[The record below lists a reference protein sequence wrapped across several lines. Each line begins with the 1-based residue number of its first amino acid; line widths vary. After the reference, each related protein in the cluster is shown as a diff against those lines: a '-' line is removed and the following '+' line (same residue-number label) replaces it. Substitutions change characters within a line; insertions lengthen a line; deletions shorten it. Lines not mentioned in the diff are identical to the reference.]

1 MKLNEAKEILNS
13 RGYKLVEGSGAMGF
27 YLYHIQQV
35 QENES
40 KKTMSFFFS
49 ISP

>member
-27 YLYHIQQV
+27 YLYHIQ
-35 QENES
+35 
-40 KKTMSFFFS
+40 
-49 ISP
+49 ISEEVKNIHY